1 MSLVGKILNA
11 AALFI
16 GLSLSMVAQNTTKIV
31 VSGTVV
37 DKDSQPVIG
46 AGVVREGTSFGTVT
60 DVDGH
65 SLKIIPAE
73 EQPGKILVQQDV
85 ITHQV
90 AF

>member
-16 GLSLSMVAQNTTKIV
+16 GLSLSVVAQNATKIV

-46 AGVVREGTSFGTVT
+46 AGVVREGTSFGTV
-60 DVDGH
+60 
-65 SLKIIPAE
+65 E
-73 EQPGKILVQQDV
+73 
-85 ITHQV
+85 
-90 AF
+90 